1 MIVFDLECAGGHA
14 FEGWF
19 ESAETFETQRQ
30 RNLVSCPVCN
40 STDVRRVMSPVAVKK
55 SSSPPAEGGPAIDY
69 RKLAM
74 EVVNYVRE
82 NFEDVGP
89 KFATEALKI
98 HHGVTERRN
107 IKGSASKEEEDILKA
122 EGVGF
127 FKLPLPA
134 EDKEKKNN

>member
-1 MIVFDLECAGGHA
+1 MIVFDLECAGGHL

-19 ESAETFETQRQ
+19 DSAEAFEAQKAK
-30 RNLVSCPVCN
+30 NLVRCPACN
-40 STDVRRVMSPVAVKK
+40 STDVRRVMSPVALKK
-55 SSSPPAEGGPAIDY
+55 SSPQAAGDAPAIDY

-74 EVVNYVRE
+74 EVVNYVQE

-98 HHGVTERRN
+98 HHGAAERRN
-107 IKGSASKEEEDILKA
+107 IKGSASEEEEKILRD

-127 FKLPLPA
+127 FKLPLPVI
-134 EDKEKKNN
+134 EKKEKKN